1 VADINL
7 SSVRLNGE
15 VEPVTDNQYGF
26 VRNPV
31 ENGTLSLK
39 LPRDEVSEVLEI
51 GGDVTIYITAETK
64 EQEILTGL
72 DKTRVIERPPGAR
85 IPRCPPDGGR
95 GPPNGTPEGGPP
107 EEIPGEGPDEGP
119 GERVGPT
126 NGTPGRGPPEEV
138 PGRGPPDCPEE
149 DDEDGENE
157 EVGENETQGD
167 DGVDD
172 RRNAG
177 RGEEPPRNE
186 RGDSGR
192 GDLPDNEKR
201 GDSNRRRPSGR

>member
-1 VADINL
+1 L
-7 SSVRLNGE
+7 S
-15 VEPVTDNQYGF
+15 
-26 VRNPV
+26 
-31 ENGTLSLK
+31 GTLSLK
-39 LPRDEVSEVLEI
+39 FPRDEVSEVLEI

-95 GPPNGTPEGGPP
+95 GPPNGTPEGRPP
-107 EEIPGEGPDEGP
+107 EEI
-119 GERVGPT
+119 
-126 NGTPGRGPPEEV
+126 

-149 DDEDGENE
+149 GDEDGEDE
-157 EVGENETQGD
+157 ESGGNETQED
-167 DGVDD
+167 DRVDD

-177 RGEEPPRNE
+177 RGEKPPRNE
-186 RGDSGR
+186 RGESGR
-192 GDLPDNEKR
+192 GDPPDNEKR